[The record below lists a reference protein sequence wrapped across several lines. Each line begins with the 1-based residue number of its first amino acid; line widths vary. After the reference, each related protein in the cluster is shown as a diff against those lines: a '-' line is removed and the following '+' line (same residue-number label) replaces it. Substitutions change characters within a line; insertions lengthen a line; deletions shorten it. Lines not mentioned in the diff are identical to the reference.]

1 MASEVKPA
9 PKATDA
15 SAKDEEEGL
24 EDTTITLFAPFEVQK
39 PSRSL
44 FQRSADRESD
54 FSSSKSESR
63 SREIEFQN
71 SEAPSSGNPKVIFRK
86 LKAAVSSSSGT
97 TSKRPQELSVTVQ
110 PPAAAAAAVAETS
123 VSSSQRSKISPT
135 PSTGSS
141 NPASS
146 SSNPASSSSSIR
158 QGYNSGEAN
167 VVGSVERALSE
178 ETKISLTSYSDAHRR
193 TVKHPLLP
201 PGGPGGVARP
211 QSQGEARPQLQAVNK
226 TEMLKRFGSIADNK
240 VQVFQLFLLN
250 Y

>member
-86 LKAAVSSSSGT
+86 LKAAVSSSSAT

-146 SSNPASSSSSIR
+146 SSSIG
-158 QGYNSGEAN
+158 QGRNSGEAS

-193 TVKHPLLP
+193 TVKHPLPP

-211 QSQGEARPQLQAVNK
+211 QLQGVARPQLQAVNK

-240 VQVFQLFLLN
+240 VQVFQLFFTVSVLN
-250 Y
+250 YNL